1 MGSFFRNLS
10 SLMNGSAPRP
20 AAPPDSTGAPPTG
33 VDDRID
39 SRTDARAADRADD
52 GGPSTLTTPLLPLD
66 GPDAQAALGSADAHA
81 ASAKPRPRR
90 RTSAARSTSTE
101 GAETVPPGALVE
113 LPLEPPG
120 TSRAARAP
128 ASSRALH
135 AVVRATTQVVLPTP
149 PAEPAAPRPARNRGR
164 MAVQLTET
172 EKLRLQVMQV
182 QLKLTGLAL
191 YDGPIDGMMNPEL
204 VEALQHFQTLK
215 NMRDSGLLTAGTL
228 AALGVRPID

>member
-10 SLMNGSAPRP
+10 SLMNGSSGATPR
-20 AAPPDSTGAPPTG
+20 AAVPPDSTMATP
-33 VDDRID
+33 ID
-39 SRTDARAADRADD
+39 TAAAASEVASDT
-52 GGPSTLTTPLLPLD
+52 GPSTLTTPLMPLDDRDSQLPL
-66 GPDAQAALGSADAHA
+66 GPADAHA
-81 ASAKPRPRR
+81 GAPKPRPRR
-90 RTSAARSTSTE
+90 RPSNAHSTSTE

-113 LPLEPPG
+113 LLTP
-120 TSRAARAP
+120 TAASRSARAS
-128 ASSRALH
+128 ASSRALN

-149 PAEPAAPRPARNRGR
+149 PTDPAPPRAARSRGR
-164 MAVQLTET
+164 MTVVLTET

-215 NMRDSGLLTAGTL
+215 NMRDSGLLTAGAL
-228 AALGVRPID
+228 AALGVQTID